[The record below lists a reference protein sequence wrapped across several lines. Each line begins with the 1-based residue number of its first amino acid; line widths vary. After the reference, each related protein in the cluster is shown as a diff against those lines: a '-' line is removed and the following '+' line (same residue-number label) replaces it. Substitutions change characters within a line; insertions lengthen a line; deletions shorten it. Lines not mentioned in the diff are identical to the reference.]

1 MSSIVTTE
9 WIRTAT
15 QQVVDAGFKTDLWAP
30 FGGIWAPSEAEAA
43 EAIYPEQMLCA
54 LMCFVWLYAG
64 PNKRTWVHVAAEMQ
78 AGKSGVMAALIRL
91 VYSNIDKLGVAPH
104 KMFVLTGMSDNAWVK
119 QTKNRLP
126 EQFRRNVW
134 HNAQLGKVRAALAM
148 LHERGDLCNL
158 LFLVDESQ
166 IASGGSN
173 CMSTHVYA
181 YLRSLC
187 PVSEW
192 TARGIRFV
200 TVSATDPAKVLEMDG
215 ESSRTV
221 RLFTT
226 DDYQSVETL
235 NLSGR
240 IRYLE
245 NTGEVHTG
253 EGMESLCADVKSFNE
268 PRYHLIRPRPIK
280 HEAVKASL
288 LATFPGCTIV
298 EWDSKRKQRKQD
310 DASTA
315 ESEMDDINDLLK
327 KEPVVHTFVLLKNM
341 FYAAK
346 TMNDKYV
353 GAAFD
358 RMSVKDET
366 NLQGLLG
373 RLCGYKKS
381 TDTVVY
387 TSKATVE
394 RWISCWKEL
403 CASEAASHIVT
414 GHAAVDLHGKMTNVV
429 ASALAGGGA
438 QLSTRRSAASPMG
451 VGKGHDFTAPGPEP
465 ERGTVCEDD
474 FASEWRVFDSFA
486 AAKAWGKN
494 IRAKPKDANGFELS
508 STTGAARKLLVRD
521 VMALRNGKKTAAMPT
536 DHKKKGSTR
545 DRLFVQYTN
554 ENDNTSAQWVVHRL
568 TRITDVV

>member
-1 MSSIVTTE
+1 MASVVTTE
-9 WIRTAT
+9 WIRAAT
-15 QQVVDAGFKTDLWAP
+15 QQVVDAGFKPELWAP
-30 FGGIWAPSEAEAA
+30 LGGIWSPSETEAA
-43 EAIYPEQMLCA
+43 EPIYPEQMLCA
-54 LMCFVWLYAG
+54 LMAFIWLYAG
-64 PNKRTWVHVAAEMQ
+64 PSKRMWVHVAAEMQ
-78 AGKSGVMAALIRL
+78 AGKSGVMAALIRM
-91 VYSNIDKLGVAPH
+91 VYSNIEKLGVAPH
-104 KMFVLTGMSDNAWVK
+104 KVFLLTGMSDNAWVK

-126 EQFRRNVW
+126 EVFRRNVW
-134 HNAQLGKVRAALAM
+134 HNAQLGKVRAALKM
-148 LHERGDLCNL
+148 LHERDDLRNL

-166 IASGGSN
+166 IASGSSN
-173 CMSTHVYA
+173 CMSNHVYA

-200 TVSATDPAKVLEMDG
+200 TVSATDPAKVLEIDG

-226 DDYQSVETL
+226 DQYQSVETL

-245 NTGEVHTG
+245 TTGEVHTE
-253 EGMESLCADVKSFNE
+253 EGMMSLHADVNSFSG
-268 PRYHLIRPRPIK
+268 PRYHLIRPRPSK

-315 ESEMDDINDLLK
+315 ESDMDDINDLLK

-346 TMNDKYV
+346 TMHDKYV
-353 GAAFD
+353 GVAYD
-358 RMSVKDET
+358 RLSIKDET

-403 CASEAASHIVT
+403 CASDAASHIVA
-414 GHAAVDLHGKMTNVV
+414 GHAAKDLHGKMTNVV

-438 QLSTRRSAASPMG
+438 QLSTRASAASPMG
-451 VGKGHDFTAPGPEP
+451 IGQAHDVTAPGPGP
-465 ERGTVCEDD
+465 ARGSVCEDD
-474 FASEWRVFDSFA
+474 FSSEWRVFASFA

-494 IRAKPKDANGFELS
+494 IHAKKKDANGFELS
-508 STTGAARKLLVRD
+508 STTGATRKLLVRD

-536 DHKKKGSTR
+536 DHKKKGDVR
-545 DRLFVQYTN
+545 DRLFVQYTK
-554 ENDNTSAQWVVHRL
+554 ENDNTSGQWVVHRL
-568 TRITDVV
+568 TRITEVV